1 MKEIYLVQ
9 ALEHLTFKECARK
22 GIKVENLEFHGI
34 VSTLWC
40 DSKKNAIKYCRSQ
53 NREHNFL
60 IYFVRRISDYSV

>member
-22 GIKVENLEFHGI
+22 GIKVETLEFHGI

-40 DSKKNAIKYCRSQ
+40 DSKMNAIKYCREQ
-53 NREHNFL
+53 NSNHNFL
-60 IYFVRRISDYSV
+60 IYFVRRIKDYTK

>member
-1 MKEIYLVQ
+1 MKKIYLVQ

-22 GIKVENLEFHGI
+22 GIKVETLEFHGI

-40 DSKKNAIKYCRSQ
+40 DDKENAIKYCREQ
-53 NREHNFL
+53 NRKHNFL

>member
-22 GIKVENLEFHGI
+22 GIKVENLECHGI

-40 DSKKNAIKYCRSQ
+40 DSKINAIKFCRKQ
-53 NREHNFL
+53 NREWTFL
-60 IYFVRRISDYSV
+60 TYFVRRISDYSV

>member
-22 GIKVENLEFHGI
+22 GIKVETLEFHGI

-40 DSKKNAIKYCRSQ
+40 DSKMNAIKSC
-53 NREHNFL
+53 REHNREQNFEVFFVNL
-60 IYFVRRISDYSV
+60 IEVF

>member
-22 GIKVENLEFHGI
+22 GIRVEDLEFHGI

-40 DSKKNAIKYCRSQ
+40 DSKKNAIDYCRKQ
-53 NREHNFL
+53 NRNNNFL
-60 IYFVRRISDYSV
+60 IYFVRRIKDYTK